1 MKIALIAM
9 SGVRVRSQELLDIG
23 VTLPGFVER
32 SEVIASLPSLG
43 LLTLAGATPARHEV
57 VYLEHGDATPEELAD
72 RGFDLVAV
80 STFTAQAPEA
90 YAYTDAC
97 RALGLRVAIGGLHAT
112 VCHEEALAHAD
123 HVLIGEGEEIW
134 PELLRD
140 LERGR
145 AQPTYDARGRVF
157 PLDRAPLP
165 RYELLDPERY
175 NRITIQ
181 TTRSCPHKCT
191 FCASGIL
198 LRGPYRKKPID
209 LVQRDLDAISA
220 IWPHPFI
227 ELADDNTFVDKRWGR
242 ELVRALTPYKLK
254 WFTESDITLADD
266 PELMEL
272 LAASGCRQVLIG
284 LEALDESSV
293 SELEDR
299 SFKAK
304 RIHEYAVAVRKIQE
318 HGISVNGCFILGGDN
333 QTRDSFRRIAAFA
346 NAVGLAEVQVTVLT
360 PFPGTPLYDRLLAQG
375 RILKPGDWGGC
386 TLFDVTYEPARMS
399 VRELE
404 EGLLEVFAELYTAEA
419 RRARQ
424 RKFFQQAR
432 CGRRRRRAARE
443 RDARSGPARRG
454 QPARRAPNTPSEP
467 DRSRATS
474 ERGTISGR
482 VLE

>member
-9 SGVRVRSQELLDIG
+9 SGVRVRSQELLEIG

-43 LLTLAGATPARHEV
+43 LLTLAGATPPHHEIQ
-57 VYLEHGDATPEELAD
+57 YYEHGEVTPEALAD
-72 RGFDLVAV
+72 DGIDLVAI

-90 YAYTDAC
+90 YAYADDC
-97 RALGLRVAIGGLHAT
+97 RRLGLRIAMGGLHVT
-112 VCHEEALAHAD
+112 VCPDEALDHAD

-140 LERGR
+140 LEQGR
-145 AQPTYDARGRVF
+145 AQATYDARGRVF

-165 RYELLDPERY
+165 RYDLLDPEKY

-181 TTRSCPHKCT
+181 TTRSCPHRCT

-198 LRGPYRKKPID
+198 LRGPYRKKPIE

-220 IWPHPFI
+220 IWPQPFI
-227 ELADDNTFVDKRWGR
+227 ELADDNTFVDKRWGK
-242 ELVRALTPYKLK
+242 ELVKALTPYQLK

-272 LAASGCRQVLIG
+272 LSASGCRQVLIG
-284 LEALDESSV
+284 LEALDEGAV

-304 RIHEYAVAVRKIQE
+304 RIHEYALAVRRIQE
-318 HGISVNGCFILGGDN
+318 HGISVNGCFILGGDT
-333 QTRDSFRRIAAFA
+333 QTRDSFREIASFA

-360 PFPGTPLYDRLLAQG
+360 PFPGTPLYERLLAQG

-419 RRARQ
+419 RRGRQ
-424 RKFFQQAR
+424 RRFFQQVR
-432 CGRRRRRAARE
+432 SGRRRREKQRKRASRE
-443 RDARSGPARRG
+443 APPTTRRW
-454 QPARRAPNTPSEP
+454 SE
-467 DRSRATS
+467 STT
-474 ERGTISGR
+474 EVRG
-482 VLE
+482 